1 VGPAAQLAWSSDRPE
16 IAAVD
21 ASGGITA
28 GRIGRAVVTAAT
40 PWGVSAK
47 LDVFVTGELVVAS
60 NRGGGIGIWQA
71 RVASPDTLIPVLVDS
86 MSNTQPALSPDRSRI
101 AFSSNRGERDGNFDL
116 FVMDANGGNI
126 RRLTTE
132 RGADGEPAWTPAG
145 DSIVF
150 ASARGG
156 APQLYVI
163 SADSGGARALT
174 SAPGGNQAPAVS
186 PDGRTVAF
194 VSLRDGGPRV
204 YRIGIGGGGEARV
217 GTGALKE
224 GAPAFLPSGELLYGV
239 ERSRN
244 SREWRI
250 VRSGSGAPT
259 PLFDTEQPL
268 LSLSTSRD
276 GERVVYVTVRGNRP
290 EYRVFLRPLAPPAP
304 AVPLRPR
311 QGEQVSSASF

>member
-1 VGPAAQLAWSSDRPE
+1 
-16 IAAVD
+16 
-21 ASGGITA
+21 
-28 GRIGRAVVTAAT
+28 
-40 PWGVSAK
+40 
-47 LDVFVTGELVVAS
+47 
-60 NRGGGIGIWQA
+60 
-71 RVASPDTLIPVLVDS
+71 
-86 MSNTQPALSPDRSRI
+86 
-101 AFSSNRGERDGNFDL
+101 
-116 FVMDANGGNI
+116 
-126 RRLTTE
+126 
-132 RGADGEPAWTPAG
+132 
-145 DSIVF
+145 
-150 ASARGG
+150 
-156 APQLYVI
+156 
-163 SADSGGARALT
+163 
-174 SAPGGNQAPAVS
+174 
-186 PDGRTVAF
+186 
-194 VSLRDGGPRV
+194 V